1 MEILSS
7 YLIDDII
14 NIISDYY
21 INDCYYNDRD
31 YDNNSNINN
40 GIYKMDCNTRI
51 STLFKKGIFFS
62 IKRCGRLKLYYI
74 DCWRNFGYINLTTND
89 MVVLGQTCDKFI
101 DFIGFNNNIAYSI
114 VKGNQLCGW
123 DYYTDM
129 IVHITH
135 DIPKIQ
141 HAKIHNDKLI
151 WNEHQ
156 WDEHGV
162 GLTLTFGKNIHN
174 ICMYD
179 LNTRQLTINDSVKE
193 DVSNFVFH
201 KDIIF
206 YNSGYNYVS
215 STFNFNTL
223 QKIKTDFNEII
234 QPFYWMFVFYKDWLY
249 LGYKHYIT
257 VFNVHSL
264 QIVEQIKYDYDNEKY
279 KWFVVGNDVI
289 FTNVHGCKN
298 GCFFVDM

>member
-21 INDCYYNDRD
+21 INDCYYNNRN
-31 YDNNSNINN
+31 YDKDSDINN
-40 GIYKMDCNTRI
+40 GIYKMDCNTQEAI
-51 STLFKKGIFFS
+51 LIEKGIFNS
-62 IKRCGRLKLYYI
+62 IKQCGRLKLYYI
-74 DCWRNFGYINLTTND
+74 DYLGNFGYVNLTTND

-141 HAKIHNDKLI
+141 HAMIHNNKLI
-151 WNEHQ
+151 WNEYRFS
-156 WDEHGV
+156 
-162 GLTLTFGKNIHN
+162 LMLTFGKDIHN

-179 LNTRQLTINDSVKE
+179 LNTHQLTINDSVRK
-193 DVSNFVFH
+193 DVSKFVFH

-206 YNSGYNYVS
+206 YDSEYKYVS

-223 QKIKTDFNEII
+223 QETKTDFNEII

-264 QIVEQIKYDYDNEKY
+264 QIVKQIEYDYHNGTY
-279 KWFVVGNDVI
+279 RWFIVNNDVI
-289 FTNVHGCKN
+289 FTDMYGGKD
-298 GCFFVDM
+298 GCFFIDM

>member
-21 INDCYYNDRD
+21 INDCYYNNYQ
-31 YDNNSNINN
+31 YDSDSQIKN
-40 GIYKMDCNTRI
+40 GIYKMDCNTREAI
-51 STLFKKGIFFS
+51 LIENGIFFS
-62 IKRCGRLKLYYI
+62 IKQCGRLKLYYI

-101 DFIGFNNNIAYSI
+101 DFIGFNNNIVYTI

-135 DIPKIQ
+135 DIPNIQ
-141 HAKIHNDKLI
+141 DAKIHNDKLI
-151 WNEHQ
+151 WNE
-156 WDEHGV
+156 
-162 GLTLTFGKNIHN
+162 FGKNVHN

-179 LNTRQLTINDSVKE
+179 LNTHQLTIYDSVRK
-193 DVSNFVFH
+193 DVSKFVFH

-206 YNSGYNYVS
+206 HKRSEFNYVS

-223 QKIKTDFNEII
+223 QKTETDFNKII
-234 QPFYWMFVFYKDWLY
+234 QPCFWMFVFYKDWLC
-249 LGYKHYIT
+249 LGYEYYIIVYDVNT
-257 VFNVHSL
+257 L
-264 QIVEQIKYDYDNEKY
+264 QMVKQIEYDYYNGTHR
-279 KWFVVGNDVI
+279 WFIVNNDVI
-289 FTNVHGCKN
+289 FTDVYGGKN
-298 GCFFVDM
+298 GCFFIDM

>member
-21 INDCYYNDRD
+21 INDCYYNNRN
-31 YDNNSNINN
+31 YDN

-51 STLFKKGIFFS
+51 STLIKKGIFNS
-62 IKRCGRLKLYYI
+62 IKQCGRLKLYYI
-74 DCWRNFGYINLTTND
+74 DYLGNFGYINLTTNN

-135 DIPKIQ
+135 DIPKIKD
-141 HAKIHNDKLI
+141 AMIHNNKLI
-151 WNEHQ
+151 WNE
-156 WDEHGV
+156 
-162 GLTLTFGKNIHN
+162 FGKNIHN
-174 ICMYD
+174 ICIYD
-179 LNTRQLTINDSVKE
+179 LNTHQLTINDSVRK
-193 DVSNFVFH
+193 DVSKFVFH

-206 YNSGYNYVS
+206 YDSEYKYVS

-223 QKIKTDFNEII
+223 QETKTDFNEII

-279 KWFVVGNDVI
+279 KWFIVNNDVI
-289 FTNVHGCKN
+289 FTNVHGGKD
-298 GCFFVDM
+298 GCFFIDM